1 MSAILNKLS
10 DLTCKDSILRHALA
24 QGLFKLT
31 SLVKI
36 PIFDSELEIT
46 SYYSTVLTI
55 IKRGLFVI
63 TTLDSRLRKFSAQS
77 GGHVSGMRFS
87 KSSAEPEGYPATS
100 SASTLLS
107 EKTSSMDTES
117 IGTGGGGSH
126 FLGGLLEEQTDE
138 QEDLDPQEAKEMAA
152 HKRRELDILQSV
164 VGLAAKIVKL
174 HPSVS
179 MSFCRGELFQ
189 GIFRLISS
197 DVSLHVHTQLT

>member
-1 MSAILNKLS
+1 MSREDAESHNQEGFRKSKQSWLTQFSLLYKSAMSAILNKLS

-77 GGHVSGMRFS
+77 GGYVSGMRFS
-87 KSSAEPEGYPATS
+87 KSSAEPEGY
-100 SASTLLS
+100 
-107 EKTSSMDTES
+107 
-117 IGTGGGGSH
+117 
-126 FLGGLLEEQTDE
+126 
-138 QEDLDPQEAKEMAA
+138 
-152 HKRRELDILQSV
+152 
-164 VGLAAKIVKL
+164 
-174 HPSVS
+174 
-179 MSFCRGELFQ
+179 
-189 GIFRLISS
+189 
-197 DVSLHVHTQLT
+197 